1 MQLRI
6 QQENNGLKL
15 FLFINRGI
23 RVVLMVVSVKDCN
36 QRGGHHLR
44 IELFLNDAFF
54 LKLLDQFDK
63 KLSPLLIQKG
73 YFSLNL
79 GYL

>member
-1 MQLRI
+1 MTRLLKFVFYLEMQLRI

-44 IELFLNDAFF
+44 IEGESFLSN
-54 LKLLDQFDK
+54 
-63 KLSPLLIQKG
+63 
-73 YFSLNL
+73 
-79 GYL
+79 